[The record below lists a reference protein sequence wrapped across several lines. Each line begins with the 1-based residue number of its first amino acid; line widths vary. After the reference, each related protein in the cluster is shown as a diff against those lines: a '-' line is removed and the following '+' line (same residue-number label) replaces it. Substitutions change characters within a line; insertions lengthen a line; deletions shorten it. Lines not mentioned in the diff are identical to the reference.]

1 MVAADGIRLI
11 RYYQPL
17 FDSGCNEAA
26 GNGVKKEPKFCDNF
40 EGGPLIMHKTGDAA
54 SARSEEML
62 STRLET
68 GENRRTVKHNQRKV
82 FTVQPSSSH
91 QVWVLVTR

>member
-1 MVAADGIRLI
+1 M
-11 RYYQPL
+11 Q
-17 FDSGCNEAA
+17 
-26 GNGVKKEPKFCDNF
+26 
-40 EGGPLIMHKTGDAA
+40 KTGDAA

-91 QVWVLVTR
+91 QVWVLVTRWQVGIDATRWDYLANNPPAASAV

>member
-1 MVAADGIRLI
+1 
-11 RYYQPL
+11 
-17 FDSGCNEAA
+17 
-26 GNGVKKEPKFCDNF
+26 
-40 EGGPLIMHKTGDAA
+40 MHKTGDAA

>member
-17 FDSGCNEAA
+17 SDSGCNEAA
-26 GNGVKKEPKFCDNF
+26 GNGVKKNPSFVTILR
-40 EGGPLIMHKTGDAA
+40 GGWPLIMQKTGDAA

-68 GENRRTVKHNQRKV
+68 GENCRTVKHNQ
-82 FTVQPSSSH
+82 
-91 QVWVLVTR
+91 